1 MKNLE
6 KDKTVVRQFKD
17 GSSNFWCDGV
27 HYNMKDQ
34 IQTLIQEHKERLV
47 ELSLFLNDIS
57 AIKNKNVSIEEQRLI
72 TETINELELE
82 KSLRLSFISDLEN
95 LC

>member
-1 MKNLE
+1 
-6 KDKTVVRQFKD
+6 
-17 GSSNFWCDGV
+17 
-27 HYNMKDQ
+27 MKDQ
-34 IQTLIQEHKERLV
+34 IQTLIQEHKERLY

-57 AIKNKNVSIEEQRLI
+57 AIKDKNTSIEAQRLI

>member
-1 MKNLE
+1 
-6 KDKTVVRQFKD
+6 
-17 GSSNFWCDGV
+17 
-27 HYNMKDQ
+27 MKDQ

-72 TETINELELE
+72 IETINELELE

>member
-1 MKNLE
+1 MKQKIE
-6 KDKTVVRQFKD
+6 E
-17 GSSNFWCDGV
+17 
-27 HYNMKDQ
+27 
-34 IQTLIQEHKERLV
+34 LIQEHKERLD

-72 TETINELELE
+72 SETINELELE
-82 KSLRLSFISDLEN
+82 KSLRLSFISELEN

>member
-1 MKNLE
+1 M
-6 KDKTVVRQFKD
+6 
-17 GSSNFWCDGV
+17 GSPWTA
-27 HYNMKDQ
+27 YMKDQ

>member
-1 MKNLE
+1 
-6 KDKTVVRQFKD
+6 
-17 GSSNFWCDGV
+17 
-27 HYNMKDQ
+27 MKDQ
-34 IQTLIQEHKERLV
+34 IQTLIQEHKERLD

-72 TETINELELE
+72 TEIINELELE

>member
-1 MKNLE
+1 
-6 KDKTVVRQFKD
+6 
-17 GSSNFWCDGV
+17 
-27 HYNMKDQ
+27 MKDQ

-57 AIKNKNVSIEEQRLI
+57 AIKDKNTSIEEQRLI

>member
-1 MKNLE
+1 
-6 KDKTVVRQFKD
+6 
-17 GSSNFWCDGV
+17 
-27 HYNMKDQ
+27 MKDQ
-34 IQTLIQEHKERLV
+34 IQTLIQQHKERLD

-57 AIKNKNVSIEEQRLI
+57 AIKDKNTSIEEQRLI

>member
-1 MKNLE
+1 
-6 KDKTVVRQFKD
+6 
-17 GSSNFWCDGV
+17 
-27 HYNMKDQ
+27 MKDQ
-34 IQTLIQEHKERLV
+34 IQTLIQEHKERLY

-72 TETINELELE
+72 IETINELELE

-95 LC
+95 LCN

>member
-1 MKNLE
+1 
-6 KDKTVVRQFKD
+6 
-17 GSSNFWCDGV
+17 
-27 HYNMKDQ
+27 MKDQ
-34 IQTLIQEHKERLV
+34 IQTLIQEYKERLV

-57 AIKNKNVSIEEQRLI
+57 AIKDKNTSIEEQRLI

>member
-1 MKNLE
+1 
-6 KDKTVVRQFKD
+6 
-17 GSSNFWCDGV
+17 
-27 HYNMKDQ
+27 MKDQ
-34 IQTLIQEHKERLV
+34 IQTLIQEHKERLD

-57 AIKNKNVSIEEQRLI
+57 AIKNINVSIEEQRLI
-72 TETINELELE
+72 SETINELELE

>member
-1 MKNLE
+1 MKE
-6 KDKTVVRQFKD
+6 
-17 GSSNFWCDGV
+17 
-27 HYNMKDQ
+27 Q
-34 IQTLIQEHKERLV
+34 IQTLIQEHKERLD

-57 AIKNKNVSIEEQRLI
+57 AIKDKNTSIEEQRLI

>member
-1 MKNLE
+1 
-6 KDKTVVRQFKD
+6 
-17 GSSNFWCDGV
+17 
-27 HYNMKDQ
+27 MKDQ
-34 IQTLIQEHKERLV
+34 IQTLIQEHKERLD

-72 TETINELELE
+72 SETINELELE

>member
-1 MKNLE
+1 MFNLKKE
-6 KDKTVVRQFKD
+6 SPIPPRSKEPSVWGLLGQ
-17 GSSNFWCDGV
+17 N
-27 HYNMKDQ
+27 YMKDQ

>member
-1 MKNLE
+1 
-6 KDKTVVRQFKD
+6 
-17 GSSNFWCDGV
+17 
-27 HYNMKDQ
+27 MKDQ

-47 ELSLFLNDIS
+47 DLSLFLNDIS

>member
-1 MKNLE
+1 
-6 KDKTVVRQFKD
+6 
-17 GSSNFWCDGV
+17 
-27 HYNMKDQ
+27 MKDQ
-34 IQTLIQEHKERLV
+34 IQTLIQEHKERLY

-72 TETINELELE
+72 IETINELELE

>member
-1 MKNLE
+1 
-6 KDKTVVRQFKD
+6 
-17 GSSNFWCDGV
+17 
-27 HYNMKDQ
+27 MKDQ
-34 IQTLIQEHKERLV
+34 IQTLIQEYKERLD

>member
-1 MKNLE
+1 
-6 KDKTVVRQFKD
+6 
-17 GSSNFWCDGV
+17 
-27 HYNMKDQ
+27 MKDQ
-34 IQTLIQEHKERLV
+34 IQTLIQEHKERLD

-57 AIKNKNVSIEEQRLI
+57 AKKNKNVSIEEQRLI

>member
-1 MKNLE
+1 
-6 KDKTVVRQFKD
+6 
-17 GSSNFWCDGV
+17 
-27 HYNMKDQ
+27 MKDQ
-34 IQTLIQEHKERLV
+34 IQILIQEHKDRLD
-47 ELSLFLNDIS
+47 ELSLFLKDIS

>member
-1 MKNLE
+1 
-6 KDKTVVRQFKD
+6 
-17 GSSNFWCDGV
+17 
-27 HYNMKDQ
+27 MKDQ

-72 TETINELELE
+72 SETINELELE

>member
-1 MKNLE
+1 
-6 KDKTVVRQFKD
+6 
-17 GSSNFWCDGV
+17 
-27 HYNMKDQ
+27 MKDQ
-34 IQTLIQEHKERLV
+34 IQTLIQEYKERLD

-57 AIKNKNVSIEEQRLI
+57 AIKTKSVSIEEQRLI

>member
-1 MKNLE
+1 
-6 KDKTVVRQFKD
+6 
-17 GSSNFWCDGV
+17 
-27 HYNMKDQ
+27 MKDQ
-34 IQTLIQEHKERLV
+34 IQTLIQEHKERLD

-57 AIKNKNVSIEEQRLI
+57 AIKDKNTSIEEQRLI

-82 KSLRLSFISDLEN
+82 KGLRLSFISDLEN

>member
-1 MKNLE
+1 
-6 KDKTVVRQFKD
+6 
-17 GSSNFWCDGV
+17 
-27 HYNMKDQ
+27 MKDQ
-34 IQTLIQEHKERLV
+34 IQALIQEHKERLD

>member
-1 MKNLE
+1 MKE
-6 KDKTVVRQFKD
+6 
-17 GSSNFWCDGV
+17 
-27 HYNMKDQ
+27 Q
-34 IQTLIQEHKERLV
+34 IQTLIQEHKERLD

-57 AIKNKNVSIEEQRLI
+57 AIKDKNTSIEEQRLI

-95 LC
+95 LCN

>member
-1 MKNLE
+1 
-6 KDKTVVRQFKD
+6 
-17 GSSNFWCDGV
+17 
-27 HYNMKDQ
+27 MKDQ
-34 IQTLIQEHKERLV
+34 IQTLIQEHKERLD

-57 AIKNKNVSIEEQRLI
+57 AIKYKNTSIEEQRLI

>member
-1 MKNLE
+1 MSFK
-6 KDKTVVRQFKD
+6 KGIVRFLPALKGQANRV
-17 GSSNFWCDGV
+17 SSDV
-27 HYNMKDQ
+27 IMKDQ
-34 IQTLIQEHKERLV
+34 IQTLIQEHKERLD

-57 AIKNKNVSIEEQRLI
+57 AIKNKNTSIEEQRLI

>member
-1 MKNLE
+1 
-6 KDKTVVRQFKD
+6 
-17 GSSNFWCDGV
+17 
-27 HYNMKDQ
+27 MKDQ
-34 IQTLIQEHKERLV
+34 IQTLIQEHKERLD

-57 AIKNKNVSIEEQRLI
+57 AIKDKNVSIEEQRLI
-72 TETINELELE
+72 SETINELELE

>member
-1 MKNLE
+1 
-6 KDKTVVRQFKD
+6 
-17 GSSNFWCDGV
+17 
-27 HYNMKDQ
+27 MKDQ
-34 IQTLIQEHKERLV
+34 IQTLIQEHKERLD

-95 LC
+95 LCN

>member
-1 MKNLE
+1 M
-6 KDKTVVRQFKD
+6 
-17 GSSNFWCDGV
+17 GSPWTA
-27 HYNMKDQ
+27 YMKDQ
-34 IQTLIQEHKERLV
+34 IQTLIQEHKERLD

-57 AIKNKNVSIEEQRLI
+57 AIKDKNTSIEEQRLI

>member
-1 MKNLE
+1 
-6 KDKTVVRQFKD
+6 
-17 GSSNFWCDGV
+17 
-27 HYNMKDQ
+27 MKDQ
-34 IQTLIQEHKERLV
+34 TQTLIQEHKERLV

>member
-1 MKNLE
+1 
-6 KDKTVVRQFKD
+6 
-17 GSSNFWCDGV
+17 
-27 HYNMKDQ
+27 MKDQ
-34 IQTLIQEHKERLV
+34 IQTLCQEHKERLD

>member
-1 MKNLE
+1 
-6 KDKTVVRQFKD
+6 
-17 GSSNFWCDGV
+17 
-27 HYNMKDQ
+27 MKDQ
-34 IQTLIQEHKERLV
+34 IQTLIQEHKERLD

-72 TETINELELE
+72 IETINELELE